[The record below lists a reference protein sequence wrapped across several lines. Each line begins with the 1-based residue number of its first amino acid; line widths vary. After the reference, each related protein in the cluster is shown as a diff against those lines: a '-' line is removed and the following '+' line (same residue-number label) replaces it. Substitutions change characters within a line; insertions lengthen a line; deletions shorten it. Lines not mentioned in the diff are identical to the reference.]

1 MRRVLR
7 NIPDSQRRVFVNRS
21 HLRFC
26 FTLLWLSG
34 GSARNT
40 QGKRTVRSLMSVDF
54 PAPLGPTI
62 PTRLLRFVSKSTMLH
77 IAQTPDLDND
87 RAQLTFI
94 KLGSDFPGYVKVQ
107 VFILRMARVLLR
119 TPMREPGG
127 GKENLTEVAAK
138 V

>member
-1 MRRVLR
+1 
-7 NIPDSQRRVFVNRS
+7 
-21 HLRFC
+21 
-26 FTLLWLSG
+26 
-34 GSARNT
+34 
-40 QGKRTVRSLMSVDF
+40 MSVDF